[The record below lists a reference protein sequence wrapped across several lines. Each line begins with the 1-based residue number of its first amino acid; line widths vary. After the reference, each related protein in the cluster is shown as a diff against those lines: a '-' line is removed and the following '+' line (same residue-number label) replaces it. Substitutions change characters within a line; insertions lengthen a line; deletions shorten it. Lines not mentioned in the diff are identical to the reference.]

1 LGHHITK
8 VFDHDGHNIEAV
20 YHVRPLLIAARP
32 GR

>member
-1 LGHHITK
+1 